1 MSPVVV
7 CFGVLDAAVIAQAAY
22 AGRELRAARSKDDEK
37 RPVRSNEPPRH

>member
-22 AGRELRAARSKDDEK
+22 AGRELRATRSKDEEK
-37 RPVRSNEPPRH
+37 RAVRPNEPPRR

>member
-22 AGRELRAARSKDDEK
+22 AARDLRTGTAKDTKEVSPPS
-37 RPVRSNEPPRH
+37 RPPGD